1 MRENTAGSE
10 TVEKALRVAKLKLG
24 VFRTGRHGHAFCLYT
39 ISVPETGN
47 TNQTIQRT
55 FFRSRDLDHLVFSQ
69 DVGYLLRSGMLPSG
83 YLSDPTHTLSE
94 STGDVYIS
102 TEALSGIK
110 GSTDSPGLQ
119 IVRRLCRL
127 DASSLKVGAA
137 EAEDILKSLNGLTLK
152 RPFGETV
159 DELDFEFE
167 QTHRSGGSS
176 TESMVLDWKEKSV
189 DSPKSEGARPSSAK
203 QGMHSASRSNPDIGQ
218 KRTMDDA
225 SSEPPSS
232 AQPETPNPAMSEDRR
247 KRKRLSIITTSLDN
261 YPRSAQDCLH
271 SNADT
276 NTSAVPITESPAGI
290 GVGNSE
296 KPPFS
301 SDPTPSGRRMSE
313 KRNHTR
319 LTITTPGSDGNR
331 HPQIMSAPH
340 DGPVRPL
347 PTTQD
352 ADAQA
357 MPPPLHTP
365 SHHLPP
371 SGLSFRGAG
380 QLRQNMDARFPPSP
394 RNPEFPAR
402 RLPVPTPSHMHPV
415 SPSTGYT
422 PHGTSLANHHLS
434 NSGGSSSVHP
444 AATPQHTIH
453 RDSHA
458 PPPSSSHIHL
468 PHNLGSHPP
477 PITAVQPPLVSRTHF
492 LSVFEGIYDQMEES
506 IALQRTLKDQIRKSA
521 ALLQTLQGSATMI
534 EGLVQ
539 THFGKMQMTYGEKFG
554 MALTQLNRRLRVIED
569 MMGVDPTANGSE
581 SGNHENA
588 GMVSARLG
596 PQTGVGGSQMH
607 NGQLF
612 SARGTFHVGGG
623 PLSAIGGIRPG
634 GAPTG
639 GAEATSGYHPELTNR
654 ILQSVLDRLEALEK
668 KIGVE
673 PA

>member
-1 MRENTAGSE
+1 
-10 TVEKALRVAKLKLG
+10 
-24 VFRTGRHGHAFCLYT
+24 
-39 ISVPETGN
+39 
-47 TNQTIQRT
+47 
-55 FFRSRDLDHLVFSQ
+55 
-69 DVGYLLRSGMLPSG
+69 MLPSE
-83 YLSDPTHTLSE
+83 YLADPTHALSE
-94 STGDVYIS
+94 NTGDVYVS
-102 TEALSGIK
+102 VEALAGIK
-110 GSTDSPGLQ
+110 GSTDSPGVQ
-119 IVRRLCRL
+119 IIRKLCRL
-127 DASSLKVGAA
+127 DASSLKTGGT
-137 EAEDILKSLNGLTLK
+137 EAEEVLKSLNGLALK

-167 QTHRSGGSS
+167 QTQRSGGSS
-176 TESMVLDWKEKSV
+176 IDNMAVGLKEQSG
-189 DSPKSEGARPSSAK
+189 DSPKSEGTRPSSVK
-203 QGMHSASRSNPDIGQ
+203 PGMQSASRSDPEIGQ
-218 KRTMDDA
+218 KRAMDDT
-225 SSEPPSS
+225 SSEPPNS

-261 YPRSAQDCLH
+261 YPRSAQDGIH

-276 NTSAVPITESPAGI
+276 NTSAIPITESPAGT
-290 GVGNSE
+290 GVGNSD

-313 KRNHTR
+313 KRTHAR

-331 HPQIMSAPH
+331 YPQIMSAPH

-347 PTTQD
+347 PTTHD
-352 ADAQA
+352 ANTQA

-365 SHHLPP
+365 SHHHPP
-371 SGLSFRGAG
+371 SGLSSRGAG
-380 QLRQNMDARFPPSP
+380 QLRSGMDARFPPSP

-434 NSGGSSSVHP
+434 NSGGSSNGSHSAHP
-444 AATPQHTIH
+444 AATPPHTLH

-458 PPPSSSHIHL
+458 PPPSSSHIHP
-468 PHNLGSHPP
+468 PHNLGSHQPP
-477 PITAVQPPLVSRTHF
+477 MTAVQPPLVSRTHF

-569 MMGVDPTANGSE
+569 MMEVDPTANGSG
-581 SGNHENA
+581 SGNHENNA

-639 GAEATSGYHPELTNR
+639 GAEGTSGYHPELTNR